1 MAFISEL
8 TDRPV
13 TDIDGTRIG
22 VVKDVVA
29 RPIKEFKH
37 PVVDAIVVRGK
48 EGDRTIAY
56 SELAALL
63 SAAIPLKRPSKEIA
77 DYQLQDDD
85 IRLVQDVLDKQ
96 ILDTDGARVV
106 RVNDIELARI
116 NGNVIVTNVDIGV
129 KGILRRIGLEKL
141 GRWATRYMKNE
152 PSSGTISWDFVEP
165 LVHDQSMRLK
175 VPASKLADLH
185 PSDIAEIISDLNRA
199 EHSDLLNKLD
209 IKQLA
214 DTLEEVEPDF
224 QADLLGH
231 FPDEKVADVLEEMS
245 PDEATDLL
253 AELPDERRQGLLK
266 LMERDEAE
274 EVRELLRY
282 EEDTAGG
289 LMTTE
294 YVSVTPDLTA
304 AQAIEH
310 LRRLSEEAEL
320 LYYVYVTDAEEHL
333 LGVFSLSDLIMAQP
347 DTPVTEFMHKRVISV
362 ELDTQQDEIAQIVAK
377 YNLIAVPVVDAE
389 DHLHGI
395 VTADDALDKI
405 LPTSWKKRLP
415 HFLGAH
421 Q

>member
-8 TDRPV
+8 TGRPV
-13 TDIDGTRIG
+13 TDIDGTQIG
-22 VVKDVVA
+22 VLKDLVA

-37 PVVDAIVVRGK
+37 PVVDAIVVHGK
-48 EGDRTIAY
+48 AGDRTMPY

-63 SAAIPLKRPSKEIA
+63 SAAIPLKRASKEIP

-85 IRLVQDVLDKQ
+85 FRLVADVLDKQ
-96 ILDTDGARVV
+96 ILDIDGARVV

-116 NGNVIVTNVDIGV
+116 NGDVVVTNVDVGV
-129 KGILRRIGLEKL
+129 QGILRRIGLEKV
-141 GRWATRYMKNE
+141 GRWAAKSLNTE
-152 PSSGTISWDFVEP
+152 ASAGTISWDFVEP

-185 PSDIAEIISDLNRA
+185 PSDIAEIISDLNRS

-231 FPDEKVADVLEEMS
+231 FSDEKAADVLEEMS

-253 AELPDERRQGLLK
+253 AEMPDERRQGLLK
-266 LMERDEAE
+266 LMEADEAE

-294 YVSVTPDLTA
+294 YVAVAPDMTA
-304 AQAIEH
+304 TQAIEH
-310 LRRLSEEAEL
+310 LREIGEEAEL
-320 LYYVYVTDAEEHL
+320 LYYVYVIDKDEHL
-333 LGVFSLSDLIMAQP
+333 LGVFSLSDLIIAKP
-347 DTPVTEFMHKRVISV
+347 DTPVTQFMHKRIVSV
-362 ELDTQQDEIAQIVAK
+362 ELDTKQDEIAQIVAK

-389 DHLHGI
+389 NHLHGI
-395 VTADDALDKI
+395 VTADDALDKV

>member
-8 TDRPV
+8 TGRPV
-13 TDIDGTRIG
+13 TDIDGTQIG
-22 VVKDVVA
+22 VLKDLVA

-37 PVVDAIVVRGK
+37 PVVDAIVVHARA
-48 EGDRTIAY
+48 GDRTVPY
-56 SELAALL
+56 SDLAALL
-63 SAAIPLKRPSKEIA
+63 SAAIPLKRASKEIP

-85 IRLVQDVLDKQ
+85 FRLVADVLDKQ

-106 RVNDIELARI
+106 RVNDIELVRI
-116 NGNVIVTNVDIGV
+116 NGDVVVSNVDIGV
-129 KGILRRIGLEKL
+129 QGILRRIGLEKL
-141 GRWATRYMKNE
+141 GRWAARRFKTDT
-152 PSSGTISWDFVEP
+152 STGQISWDFVEP

-209 IKQLA
+209 LKQLA

-266 LMERDEAE
+266 LMQADEAD

-294 YVSVTPDLTA
+294 YVSVMPDMTA

-310 LRRLSEEAEL
+310 LRQIGGEAEL
-320 LYYVYVTDAEEHL
+320 LYYVYVTDKEERL
-333 LGVFSLSDLIMAQP
+333 LGVFSLSDLIVAQP
-347 DTPVTEFMHKRVISV
+347 ETLVTEFMHKRLVTV
-362 ELDTQQDEIAQIVAK
+362 ELDTKQDEIAQIVAK
-377 YNLIAVPVVDAE
+377 YNLIAVPVVDAQE
-389 DHLHGI
+389 HLHGV
-395 VTADDALDKI
+395 VTADDALDKV